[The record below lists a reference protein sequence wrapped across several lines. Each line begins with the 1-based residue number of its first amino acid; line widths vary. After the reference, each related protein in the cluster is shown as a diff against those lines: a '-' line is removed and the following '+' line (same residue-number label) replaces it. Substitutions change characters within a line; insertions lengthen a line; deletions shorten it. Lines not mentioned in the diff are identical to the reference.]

1 MTSSYHVGVTS
12 DRCSIPARA
21 GRPGPWFSTV
31 VLLLGLC
38 GCPSG
43 DVSKPAGVADSGQGQ
58 DPRDRTAGREAA
70 IGLGLLRQGDLGGA
84 EPALLEASRRAPG
97 DARLLEA
104 LGFVYRRT
112 DRLQK
117 AEETYRAA
125 IQAAPGSATAHLGLA
140 EVLSD
145 SGRNPE
151 ALDAVQ
157 EARRLDPGN
166 VQARVKEALLLQRT
180 GRPAEAAEKARAL
193 VADRPGEIEAH
204 YILGLALEDQGDL
217 KAAATELE
225 RVVEGDP
232 GHLAAL
238 SRLVTLDTRLGR
250 PRDAERAREAHRKA
264 LAQRR
269 VEDKVRGHRLKGVEA
284 FNREDYA
291 AALSEFEV
299 IAREDPSDYQAPLFI
314 GSSLIALGRR
324 DEARKALARSL
335 ELQPR
340 NERAL
345 MELGRL
351 EALEN
356 RLEEAATALR
366 RAIALNPEFA
376 EPHYFLAGVLAARGE
391 IDAAR
396 AETRRYEELKAR
408 SRGSAM
414 EIVPEGGA
422 P

>member
-1 MTSSYHVGVTS
+1 MLSGV
-12 DRCSIPARA
+12 AA
-21 GRPGPWFSTV
+21 A
-31 VLLLGLC
+31 VLLLGLY
-38 GCPSG
+38 GCPAG
-43 DVSKPAGVADSGQGQ
+43 DASKSERVAEAVRGQ
-58 DPRDRTAGREAA
+58 DPSGGMGGREAA
-70 IGLGLLRQGDLGGA
+70 IGLGLLRQGDLAGA
-84 EPALLEASRRAPG
+84 EPALLLASRKAPQN
-97 DARLLEA
+97 ARLLEA
-104 LGFVYRRT
+104 LGFVYRHT

-125 IQAAPGSATAHLGLA
+125 IQAAPSSATAHLGLA
-140 EVLSD
+140 EVLSE

-151 ALDAVQ
+151 ALDAVL
-157 EARRLDPGN
+157 EARRLDPAS
-166 VQARVKEALLLQRT
+166 VPARVKEALLLQRT
-180 GRPAEAAEKARAL
+180 GRPAEAAAKARAL
-193 VADRPGEIEAH
+193 VADKPGEIEAH

-217 KAAATELE
+217 KGAATELE

-232 GHLAAL
+232 GHLGAL
-238 SRLVTLDTRLGR
+238 SRLVTLNTRLGR
-250 PRDAERAREAHRKA
+250 PREAERAREAHRNA
-264 LAQRR
+264 LAQSR
-269 VEDKVRGHRLKGVEA
+269 VEEKVRGYRLKGVEA

-291 AALSEFEV
+291 AALTAFEA

-324 DEARKALARSL
+324 DEARKALAKSL
-335 ELQPR
+335 ALQPR

-356 RLEEAATALR
+356 RLDEAVTALR
-366 RAIALNPEFA
+366 QSIAVNPEFA
-376 EPHYFLAGVLAARGE
+376 EPHYFLAGVLAARGDG
-391 IDAAR
+391 DAAR

-408 SRGSAM
+408 SQGSAM